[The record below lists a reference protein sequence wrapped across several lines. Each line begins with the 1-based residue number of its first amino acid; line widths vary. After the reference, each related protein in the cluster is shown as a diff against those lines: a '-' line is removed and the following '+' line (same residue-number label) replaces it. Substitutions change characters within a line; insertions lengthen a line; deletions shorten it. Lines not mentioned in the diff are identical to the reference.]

1 MALPIPELITLDIVK
16 TLKGIRTAAGYSFT
30 ISDVE
35 RAKTPDNVP
44 AAWKAIVGVGNPTE
58 IARTYPLIT
67 MHLNY
72 DVGIWIQVNEA
83 SGANCTTTPGD
94 GTFNHSTATN
104 NQTQRYDID
113 ESTIPDGATVTSAV
127 VRVCAQ
133 RGGASNVNFVMRFCV
148 NGTCTEP
155 PAIPPPSPGRIF
167 QAPRISP
174 MT

>member
-83 SGANCTTTPGD
+83 SGVAPDSLPWMVWSDVCRALMVDEHRG
-94 GTFNHSTATN
+94 N
-104 NQTQRYDID
+104 NAHR
-113 ESTIPDGATVTSAV
+113 TIPQVPRFGDSAV
-127 VRVCAQ
+127 VIPVIVECRFRADDPTL
-133 RGGASNVNFVMRFCV
+133 RG
-148 NGTCTEP
+148 
-155 PAIPPPSPGRIF
+155 
-167 QAPRISP
+167 
-174 MT
+174 